1 MSWDASRNP
10 TEVINLVDEDRTCQ
24 DLEDFPI
31 FLLHAV
37 GANLGSSPVI
47 CGGQESIEYSQSSVD
62 NEIDTCFKLIN
73 GQWKPFTIM
82 NDKRAVAAGVVY
94 QNTLHIFGGLSGEEP
109 QYGNIKTLYRF
120 QTFKTNYSEVKQHY
134 LELYSLCRYK
144 VFNSIQ
150 NN

>member
-1 MSWDASRNP
+1 MTKVLISGGISWDANRNP
-10 TEVINLVDEDRTCQ
+10 TEVINLDGEDGTCQ

-31 FLLHAV
+31 LLSHAV

-47 CGGQESIEYSQSSVD
+47 CGGQESNAKSID

-73 GQWKPFTIM
+73 GQWKSFTTM

-109 QYGNIKTLYRF
+109 QYGNIKACFICFCAAFHRNFCTPLQKF
-120 QTFKTNYSEVKQHY
+120 
-134 LELYSLCRYK
+134 L
-144 VFNSIQ
+144 
-150 NN
+150 

>member
-1 MSWDASRNP
+1 MTKVLISGGISRDANRNP
-10 TEVINLVDEDRTCQ
+10 TEVINLDGEDGTCQ

-31 FLLHAV
+31 LLSHAV

-47 CGGQESIEYSQSSVD
+47 CGGQESNAKSID

-73 GQWKPFTIM
+73 GQWKSFTTM

-109 QYGNIKTLYRF
+109 QYGNIKACFICFCAAFHRNFCSEGYR
-120 QTFKTNYSEVKQHY
+120 NLCEKQRK
-134 LELYSLCRYK
+134 SR
-144 VFNSIQ
+144 
-150 NN
+150 